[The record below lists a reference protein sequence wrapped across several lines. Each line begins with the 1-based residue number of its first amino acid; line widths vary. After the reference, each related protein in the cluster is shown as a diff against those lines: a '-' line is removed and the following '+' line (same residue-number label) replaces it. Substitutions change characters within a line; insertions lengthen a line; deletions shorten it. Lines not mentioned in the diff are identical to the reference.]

1 MEKDV
6 FVTDVTIRKCVKKY
20 FVTIKKIFFCG
31 KRFRDF
37 FCCYFMT
44 TNDNVKSL
52 KSQNKYCC
60 KICHFYTSRSDHYSR
75 HLSTTKHLKTT
86 IMTTNDNKNGS
97 ESHIKKYACNN
108 CDKTFND
115 RSGLWRH
122 KKKCNKS
129 ITDYSNN
136 FVIDKEFVMMIIKQN
151 AELQTNVIELMK
163 KGTHNTISQNNNNK
177 TFNLQFFLNE
187 TCKDAMNIMDFVDSI
202 KPTLED
208 LENTGKVGYVEGI
221 SKIIVD
227 NLKEL
232 ETCERPIHCSNIKKE
247 VLYIKDQDKWTQE
260 KPVLTKA
267 IHTIANKNINNINEW
282 KEENPGCKDSDSK
295 KNDAYLHIV
304 MNSMAGS
311 SPEESSN
318 NMNKIIAKV
327 AKEVVIEK

>member
-1 MEKDV
+1 MEKSKKSTKFFSCDPCDYS
-6 FVTDVTIRKCVKKY
+6 TSKNADYAKHLLTSKHINRTNMNDLSPEIANKYICKTCDKKY
-20 FVTIKKIFFCG
+20 KARNSLWYHEQKCMQKKE
-31 KRFRDF
+31 K
-37 FCCYFMT
+37 
-44 TNDNVKSL
+44 NDN
-52 KSQNKYCC
+52 
-60 KICHFYTSRSDHYSR
+60 
-75 HLSTTKHLKTT
+75 
-86 IMTTNDNKNGS
+86 
-97 ESHIKKYACNN
+97 
-108 CDKTFND
+108 
-115 RSGLWRH
+115 
-122 KKKCNKS
+122 
-129 ITDYSNN
+129 
-136 FVIDKEFVMMIIKQN
+136 FVFDKEFVMMIIKQN
-151 AELQTNVIELMK
+151 QEVLKQNTELQTNVIELMK

-282 KEENPGCKDSDSK
+282 KDENPGCRDSDSK
-295 KNDAYLHIV
+295 KNDAYLNIV

-311 SPEESSN
+311 SAEESSD

-327 AKEVVIEK
+327 AKEVVIDNIT

>member
-1 MEKDV
+1 
-6 FVTDVTIRKCVKKY
+6 
-20 FVTIKKIFFCG
+20 
-31 KRFRDF
+31 
-37 FCCYFMT
+37 
-44 TNDNVKSL
+44 
-52 KSQNKYCC
+52 
-60 KICHFYTSRSDHYSR
+60 
-75 HLSTTKHLKTT
+75 
-86 IMTTNDNKNGS
+86 
-97 ESHIKKYACNN
+97 
-108 CDKTFND
+108 
-115 RSGLWRH
+115 
-122 KKKCNKS
+122 
-129 ITDYSNN
+129 
-136 FVIDKEFVMMIIKQN
+136 
-151 AELQTNVIELMK
+151 MK

-282 KEENPGCKDSDSK
+282 KDENPGCRDSDSK
-295 KNDAYLHIV
+295 KNDAYLNIV

-311 SPEESSN
+311 SAEESSD

-327 AKEVVIEK
+327 AKEVVIDNIT

>member
-1 MEKDV
+1 MEKVV
-6 FVTDVTIRKCVKKY
+6 FVTDDTIRKCMKKK
-20 FVTIKKIFFCG
+20 FDTIKKVFFGEKDLGDFCVSIYILMNPNKKIRKSPDQFTCEKCDYITHDKKDYKKHLDTRKHKILTNPNEINPKNPENPKKCECG
-31 KRFRDF
+31 KI
-37 FCCYFMT
+37 Y
-44 TNDNVKSL
+44 KHASSL
-52 KSQNKYCC
+52 S
-60 KICHFYTSRSDHYSR
+60 S
-75 HLSTTKHLKTT
+75 
-86 IMTTNDNKNGS
+86 
-97 ESHIKKYACNN
+97 
-108 CDKTFND
+108 
-115 RSGLWRH
+115 H
-122 KKKCNKS
+122 KKKC
-129 ITDYSNN
+129 SNILAIEKNDNDN

-151 AELQTNVIELMK
+151 AELQTNVLELMK
-163 KGTHNTISQNNNNK
+163 KGTHNTNSQNNNNNK

-208 LENTGKVGYVEGI
+208 LENTGKVGYVECI

-282 KEENPGCKDSDSK
+282 KEENPGCKESVST
-295 KNDAYLHIV
+295 KNDAYLNIV

-311 SPEESSN
+311 STEETSN
-318 NMNKIIAKV
+318 NMNKIITNV
-327 AKEVVIEK
+327 AKEVVIDK

>member
-1 MEKDV
+1 
-6 FVTDVTIRKCVKKY
+6 
-20 FVTIKKIFFCG
+20 
-31 KRFRDF
+31 
-37 FCCYFMT
+37 MT
-44 TNDNVKSL
+44 TN
-52 KSQNKYCC
+52 Y
-60 KICHFYTSRSDHYSR
+60 
-75 HLSTTKHLKTT
+75 
-86 IMTTNDNKNGS
+86 NKNGL
-97 ESHIKKYACNN
+97 ESHFKKYACNN

-122 KKKCNKS
+122 KKKC
-129 ITDYSNN
+129 SNVLAIEKNEN
-136 FVIDKEFVMMIIKQN
+136 FIIDKEFVMMIIKQN
-151 AELQTNVIELMK
+151 QEVLKQNMELQTNVLELMK
-163 KGTHNTISQNNNNK
+163 KGTQNTNSQNNNNNK

-282 KEENPGCKDSDSK
+282 KEDNPGCKESASK
-295 KNDAYLHIV
+295 KNDAYLNIV

-311 SPEESSN
+311 SVEETSN
-318 NMNKIIAKV
+318 NMNKIITNV
-327 AKEVVIEK
+327 AKKVVIDK

>member
-1 MEKDV
+1 MNPNKK
-6 FVTDVTIRKCVKKY
+6 IRKSPEQFICEKCQYITHDKKD
-20 FVTIKKIFFCG
+20 FKKHLATRKHEILTNPNEINPENPKTLKKCECG
-31 KRFRDF
+31 KI
-37 FCCYFMT
+37 Y
-44 TNDNVKSL
+44 KHASSL
-52 KSQNKYCC
+52 CS
-60 KICHFYTSRSDHYSR
+60 
-75 HLSTTKHLKTT
+75 
-86 IMTTNDNKNGS
+86 
-97 ESHIKKYACNN
+97 
-108 CDKTFND
+108 
-115 RSGLWRH
+115 H
-122 KKKCNKS
+122 KKKCNILAVK
-129 ITDYSNN
+129 NNEN
-136 FVIDKEFVMMIIKQN
+136 FVFDKEFVMMIIKQN
-151 AELQTNVIELMK
+151 QEVLKQNTELQTNVIELMK

-318 NMNKIIAKV
+318 NMNKIITKV
-327 AKEVVIEK
+327 AKEVVIDK

>member
-1 MEKDV
+1 MNPNPKTQKNPKKFVCEPCAFKTHNRKDYNRHLL
-6 FVTDVTIRKCVKKY
+6 TLKH
-20 FVTIKKIFFCG
+20 KILINPNEFSQKNPTYYDCECG
-31 KRFRDF
+31 KI
-37 FCCYFMT
+37 Y
-44 TNDNVKSL
+44 KHASSL
-52 KSQNKYCC
+52 S
-60 KICHFYTSRSDHYSR
+60 S
-75 HLSTTKHLKTT
+75 
-86 IMTTNDNKNGS
+86 
-97 ESHIKKYACNN
+97 
-108 CDKTFND
+108 
-115 RSGLWRH
+115 H
-122 KKKCNKS
+122 KKKC
-129 ITDYSNN
+129 SNILAVKNNDN
-136 FVIDKEFVMMIIKQN
+136 FVFDKEFVMMIIKQN
-151 AELQTNVIELMK
+151 QEVLKQNTELQTNVIELMK
-163 KGTHNTISQNNNNK
+163 KGTHNTISQNNSHNNNK

-295 KNDAYLHIV
+295 KNDAYLNIV

-327 AKEVVIEK
+327 AKEVVIDKVT